1 MSTGKQNAVHAQQNS
16 DGTFELHLDST
27 DSSVEVESFTP
38 PPEPSETPKS
48 RRMIFVLGGVV
59 VLLGLGA
66 AVMFALSKGEIQG
79 DFDANLEPV
88 QGFRPYMGGASSPPV
103 SSRPSRARP
112 VVEEVVEEEIIEEE
126 SQEIEVMEGE
136 EIREEMAPPE
146 VLNENP
152 PIQFEEIDESEVAPE
167 EDGWDVEEES
177 ADPLDEQG
185 SLPFNKLKHRGQI
198 EAMKRNSDVL
208 MRSNV
213 GRVRGLPELSP
224 KLRSSAL
231 MKAGRLG
238 PSRAAEFE
246 DSESE
251 ESYE

>member
-1 MSTGKQNAVHAQQNS
+1 MSTGKQNAVHSQQNS

-27 DSSVEVESFTP
+27 DSSVEIESFTP
-38 PPEPSETPKS
+38 PEPSEPPRS
-48 RRMIFVLGGVV
+48 RRMVFVLGGVLA
-59 VLLGLGA
+59 LLGLGA
-66 AVMFALSKGEIQG
+66 AVMFALSRGEIQTN
-79 DFDANLEPV
+79 FDANLEPV

-103 SSRPSRARP
+103 SARPNRARP
-112 VVEEVVEEEIIEEE
+112 VVEEVVEEDIVEEE
-126 SQEIEVMEGE
+126 PQEIEVYEGE

-152 PIQFEEIDESEVAPE
+152 PIQMEEIEESEVPPE

-185 SLPFNKLKHRGQI
+185 SLPFNKMKHRGQI

-208 MRSNV
+208 MRGNID
-213 GRVRGLPELSP
+213 RVRGLPELSP

-231 MKAGRLG
+231 MKARQVGT
-238 PSRAAEFE
+238 SRAEEFE
-246 DSESE
+246 DSRSE
-251 ESYE
+251 EYYE

>member
-38 PPEPSETPKS
+38 PPESSEPPKS
-48 RRMIFVLGGVV
+48 RRMLIVLGGVV
-59 VLLGLGA
+59 ALLGLGA
-66 AVMFALSKGEIQG
+66 AVMFALSRGEIQAN
-79 DFDANLEPV
+79 FDENLEPV

-103 SSRPSRARP
+103 SARPSRARP
-112 VVEEVVEEEIIEEE
+112 VVDEVVEEDVVEEGAR
-126 SQEIEVMEGE
+126 EIEMIEGE

-152 PIQFEEIDESEVAPE
+152 PIQLEEIEESEVPPE

-185 SLPFNKLKHRGQI
+185 SLPFNKMKHRGQI

-208 MRSNV
+208 MRGNME
-213 GRVRGLPELSP
+213 RIRGLPELSP

-238 PSRAAEFE
+238 TSHTAEFD
-246 DSESE
+246 DSENE